1 MHMGA
6 KQNLCTSSMKRTHY
20 PLFRNLSLYVFFSLP
35 HPLSF
40 QTENSNW
47 VLRGLK
53 LPWALCCGCLIGCV
67 IHKWIMLYCTVSV
80 VEAFEKCLSSSPR
93 EQMEKFI
100 LTIYFLVNA
109 CVSRN
114 CALYSAF
121 ILIIFILVNMITVSC
136 TFSLALPLK
145 KICLL
150 IYLSLN
156 RYLHI
161 NVDNL

>member
-67 IHKWIMLYCTVSV
+67 IHKWIMLYCTVV

-145 KICLL
+145 KSVFLYIFL
-150 IYLSLN
+150 
-156 RYLHI
+156 
-161 NVDNL
+161 